1 MVEFRFEKLD
11 VWQLAIEFSDEI
23 YRVTATF
30 PTDERFGLTNQLRR
44 ASVSIAANIAE
55 GAGRQSNKDNQR
67 FIDIAYGSLMEV
79 VSHLTIARR
88 QEFLDADS
96 WEELR
101 GNADRLARM
110 LSGLSAYLRDPSP

>member
-44 ASVSIAANIAE
+44 ASVSTAANIAE